1 MKRLVIKYL
10 VWLFKIQKID
20 NIELVIRNDGY
31 TYYKRNK
38 EREKSVKEVLS
49 QIK

>member
-10 VWLFKIQKID
+10 VWLFKIQKIN
-20 NIELVIRNDGY
+20 NIELVIRNDRY

-38 EREKSVKEVLS
+38 EREESVKEVLS
-49 QIK
+49 QID